1 MSVTAEQCLLLS
13 AQMHSGLC
21 TLIGVREKPGGREKA
36 NRGKKERE
44 GGEGEED
51 KEKRKRKRKRK
62 EEKKIHQASTGLRL
76 CQDKKSLPQ
85 AIPEASLFLGAL
97 YYAQKKKVALC
108 VLLVTGV
115 RGACLR

>member
-44 GGEGEED
+44 GEEGEKE
-51 KEKRKRKRKRK
+51 KEKRKRKKEKRRCIRPVWLRVCAN
-62 EEKKIHQASTGLRL
+62 KKIARRRR
-76 CQDKKSLPQ
+76 CPPQ
-85 AIPEASLFLGAL
+85 ASLF
-97 YYAQKKKVALC
+97 
-108 VLLVTGV
+108 
-115 RGACLR
+115 